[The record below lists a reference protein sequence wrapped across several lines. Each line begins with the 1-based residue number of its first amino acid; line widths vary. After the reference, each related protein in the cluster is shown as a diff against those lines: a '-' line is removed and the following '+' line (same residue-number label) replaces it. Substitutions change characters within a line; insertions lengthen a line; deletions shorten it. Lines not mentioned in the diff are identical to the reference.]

1 MTYSELPIGLA
12 LILCDNIIEDIRT
25 RKKSMIGIFSQIYAD
40 SFPYTL
46 PSLNILVSL
55 TDCLGDFPC
64 TLVCEHVE
72 DRKTVFSVNCGI
84 TAKSP
89 QDVVDVVV
97 TMKAVTFPMP
107 GRYSIKVVVD
117 DIPIMMRPLT
127 LFAKAAKSVPPRHQ
141 ESEE

>member
-46 PSLNILVSL
+46 PALNILVSM
-55 TDCLGDFPC
+55 TGCVSDFPC

-84 TAKSP
+84 TAKP
-89 QDVVDVVV
+89 
-97 TMKAVTFPMP
+97 P
-107 GRYSIKVVVD
+107 GRGGCRCD
-117 DIPIMMRPLT
+117 DEGGHLPHAWPLQ
-127 LFAKAAKSVPPRHQ
+127 PQGRR
-141 ESEE
+141 